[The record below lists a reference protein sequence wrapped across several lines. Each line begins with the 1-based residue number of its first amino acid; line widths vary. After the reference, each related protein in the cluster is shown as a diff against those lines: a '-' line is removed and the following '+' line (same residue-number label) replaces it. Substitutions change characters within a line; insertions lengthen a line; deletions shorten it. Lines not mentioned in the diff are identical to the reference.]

1 VVCIGGQSNRVRVEG
16 QANDSTVQVA
26 KLFKRPSTGAL
37 WYNAPMASFEFRLPD
52 IGEGVAEGEVVAWH
66 VKPGDHVTE
75 DQTMVE
81 VMTDKAT
88 VTIGAPRAGR
98 VADVRVQVGQVAH
111 VGDVLVVIETGNGHS
126 IAPPAGPAK
135 AEPPKVAVAASAVG
149 DIREA
154 LPGTTFLASQSAKQN
169 VITSRSAET
178 VAPGDKYFEGNPL
191 ATPATRKLARDL
203 DLDLRNVPPTGPGG
217 RVTQDDVRAARSEA
231 PVAKPIA
238 HRSSANPPAVSG
250 GETRVPLIG
259 VRRKIAERMQAS
271 KNTAAHFTFVEEC
284 DADRL
289 VDVRQRLAAKA
300 EARGV
305 RLSYL
310 PFIVQA
316 TIAALRKHP
325 MLNCMLDP
333 ATNEIVMRDYYNIG
347 VAAATEQ
354 GLVVPVVHHAE
365 QLSLMDLAREI
376 ERLGTAAREGKLT
389 AAELTG
395 STFTV
400 TSLGKQAG
408 LFATPIINL
417 PNVGILGVHRI
428 KEKPVVRNGAIA
440 IGHVMLLSL
449 SLDHR
454 IVDGHVGAAFA
465 YELIG
470 LLEDPLPMLVDLG

>member
-1 VVCIGGQSNRVRVEG
+1 MRDAAIKATADLSR
-16 QANDSTVQVA
+16 
-26 KLFKRPSTGAL
+26 LFKCPTPVAL
-37 WYNAPMASFEFRLPD
+37 WYNASMASFEFRLPD

-88 VTIGAPRAGR
+88 VTIGAPRAGK
-98 VADVRVQVGQVAH
+98 VAELRVQVGEVAN
-111 VGDVLVVIETGNGHS
+111 VGDVLVIIETGNGHS
-126 IAPPAGPAK
+126 LTPSGKP
-135 AEPPKVAVAASAVG
+135 EPQKVAMAASAVG

-154 LPGTTFLASQSAKQN
+154 LPGTAFITAAAKSSSN
-169 VITSRSAET
+169 V
-178 VAPGDKYFEGNPL
+178 VAAANPLVNVRDAQTMVPGTDYFSDKPL

-203 DLDLRNVPPTGPGG
+203 DLDLRRVSPSGPAG
-217 RVTQDDVRAARSEA
+217 RVTKEDVLSARDNRATL
-231 PVAKPIA
+231 KPIGIPP
-238 HRSSANPPAVSG
+238 HRSSGNPPPVSG

-259 VRRKIAERMQAS
+259 MRRKIAERMQTA

-284 DADRL
+284 DLDRL
-289 VDVRQRLAAKA
+289 VDVRARLAPQA
-300 EARGV
+300 EAQGV
-305 RLSYL
+305 RLNYL

-333 ATNEIVMRDYYNIG
+333 ETNEIVMRDYFHIG

-365 QLSLMDLAREI
+365 KLSLLDLAREI
-376 ERLGTAAREGKLT
+376 ERLGVAAREGKLT

-395 STFTV
+395 STFTI
-400 TSLGKQAG
+400 TSLGRQAG

-428 KEKPVVRNGAIA
+428 KEKPVVKNGAIV
-440 IGHVMLLSL
+440 IGNVMLLSL

-470 LLEDPLPMLVDLG
+470 LLEDPLAMLIDLS

>member
-1 VVCIGGQSNRVRVEG
+1 
-16 QANDSTVQVA
+16 
-26 KLFKRPSTGAL
+26 
-37 WYNAPMASFEFRLPD
+37 MASFEFRLPD

-66 VKPGDHVTE
+66 VKPGDRVTE

-88 VTIGAPRAGR
+88 VTIGAPRAGK
-98 VADVRVQVGQVAH
+98 VAELRVQVGQVAH

-126 IAPPAGPAK
+126 LAPSGKP
-135 AEPPKVAVAASAVG
+135 EPQKVAVAASAVG

-154 LPGTTFLASQSAKQN
+154 LPGTAF
-169 VITSRSAET
+169 ITKVAPAPSVPRDAET
-178 VAPGDKYFEGNPL
+178 IAPGGDYFSDKPL

-203 DLDLRNVPPTGPGG
+203 DLDLRRVTPSGPAG
-217 RVTQDDVRAARSEA
+217 RVTKEDVLSARDNRAT
-231 PVAKPIA
+231 VKPSGIPP
-238 HRSSANPPAVSG
+238 HRSSGNPPPVSG

-259 VRRKIAERMQAS
+259 MRRKIAERMQTA

-284 DADRL
+284 DVDRL
-289 VDVRQRLAAKA
+289 VEVRARLAPKA
-300 EARGV
+300 EAAGV
-305 RLSYL
+305 RLNYL

-333 ATNEIVMRDYYNIG
+333 ETNEIVMRDYFHIG

-365 QLSLMDLAREI
+365 KLSLLELAREI
-376 ERLGTAAREGKLT
+376 DRLGVAAREGKLT

-395 STFTV
+395 STFTI
-400 TSLGKQAG
+400 TSLGRQAG

-428 KEKPVVRNGAIA
+428 KEKPVVKNGAIV
-440 IGHVMLLSL
+440 IGNVMLLSL

-470 LLEDPLPMLVDLG
+470 LLEDPLAMLLDLS

>member
-1 VVCIGGQSNRVRVEG
+1 
-16 QANDSTVQVA
+16 
-26 KLFKRPSTGAL
+26 
-37 WYNAPMASFEFRLPD
+37 MASFEFRLPD

-88 VTIGAPRAGR
+88 VTIGAPRAGK
-98 VADVRVQVGQVAH
+98 VADVRVQVGQVAQ

-126 IAPPAGPAK
+126 VAPAANVAK
-135 AEPPKVAVAASAVG
+135 PEAPKVVVAASAVG

-154 LPGTTFLASQSAKQN
+154 LPGTTFLASLESKA
-169 VITSRSAET
+169 VATLRSAET
-178 VAPGDKYFEGNPL
+178 VAPGDKYFEGKPL

-217 RVTQDDVRAARSEA
+217 RVTQDDVRAAGSETPA
-231 PVAKPIA
+231 AKLVP
-238 HRSSANPPAVSG
+238 HRSSANPPAATGG
-250 GETRVPLIG
+250 GETRIPLIG
-259 VRRKIAERMQAS
+259 MRRKIAERMQTA

-284 DADRL
+284 DAGRL
-289 VDVRQRLAAKA
+289 VEIRQRLAPKA

-333 ATNEIVMRDYYNIG
+333 ETNEIVMRDYYNIG

-354 GLVVPVVHHAE
+354 GLVVPVVHRAE
-365 QLSLMDLAREI
+365 QLSLIDLAKEI
-376 ERLGTAAREGKLT
+376 ERLGTAARDGKLT

-428 KEKPVVRNGAIA
+428 KEKPVVHNGAIA
-440 IGHVMLLSL
+440 IGQVMLLSL

-470 LLEDPLPMLVDLG
+470 LLEDPLAMMLDLG